1 MYTHI
6 MHRCCLHS
14 LAHEAIGRGT
24 RVKEK
29 SSHGHPHNVFGPLSR
44 GFCVAVDSP
53 LYEPLVGAM
62 DIESGHR
69 SQGYIAQWLK
79 RLTADQEVPGSIP
92 GGGHCLPS

>member
-14 LAHEAIGRGT
+14 LAHVAIGRGT

-53 LYEPLVGAM
+53 VCEHLVDVM
-62 DIESGHR
+62 DA
-69 SQGYIAQWLK
+69 Y
-79 RLTADQEVPGSIP
+79 LTDPGSLDMVVWLS
-92 GGGHCLPS
+92 G